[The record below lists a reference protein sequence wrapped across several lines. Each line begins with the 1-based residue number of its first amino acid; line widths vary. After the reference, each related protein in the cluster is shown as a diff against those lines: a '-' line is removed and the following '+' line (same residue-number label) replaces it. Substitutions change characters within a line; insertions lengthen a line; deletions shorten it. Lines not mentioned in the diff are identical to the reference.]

1 MLSAFRA
8 AQLPSVKILE
18 GVRTAFLLFNLVG
31 FVMYPIE
38 LYFVG
43 HWLDSF
49 GSRMPFL
56 VSVPGLILTVA
67 ILFNRRNPYIYWTFI
82 AVMVL
87 AAATGVA
94 GFLFHMMY
102 NFEGEVDWSF
112 MAATRALEGSRPV
125 LAALAYTHIGLT
137 GLLCAY
143 RAR

>member
-1 MLSAFRA
+1 MVSAFLG
-8 AQLPSVKILE
+8 AQLPAVKILE

-43 HWLDSF
+43 HWLDSA
-49 GSRMPFL
+49 GSRIPFL
-56 VSVPGLILTVA
+56 VSVPGFILTLA
-67 ILFNRRNPYIYWTFI
+67 ILINRKNPVIYWLFV
-82 AVMVL
+82 AAMVA

-94 GFLFHMMY
+94 GFLFHILY

-112 MAATRALEGSRPV
+112 VATTAALEGARPV

-143 RAR
+143 KAR